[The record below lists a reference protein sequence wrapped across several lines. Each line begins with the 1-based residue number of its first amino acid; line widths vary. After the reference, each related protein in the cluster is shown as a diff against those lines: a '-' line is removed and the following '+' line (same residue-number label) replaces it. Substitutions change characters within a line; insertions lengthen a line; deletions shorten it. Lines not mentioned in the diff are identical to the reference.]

1 MERKSAWS
9 LPMSEQEIVNEYK
22 AAKKPQN
29 QIAIL
34 ADQNGCEK
42 KTIVNILEA
51 AGCELPGN
59 YKKRPKKEQ
68 PLEETE
74 AADEPPFPIPPA
86 PKEVNIEK
94 KTLLEDLDFAKVQP
108 DPVKED
114 PEEGPMLAAAYIKAA
129 AYDVIVEHPALWD
142 DGEEMEFIATVSGIR
157 ALVKKLIKEA

>member
-22 AAKKPQN
+22 NAKTPQK

-34 ADQNGCEK
+34 ADQNACDK

-59 YKKRPKKEQ
+59 FKKKKKAL
-68 PLEETE
+68 LEEDPE
-74 AADEPPFPIPPA
+74 DPYKPPFVIKEA
-86 PKEVNIEK
+86 PEEAP
-94 KTLLEDLDFAKVQP
+94 DFSKVQP
-108 DPVKED
+108 LNEEHGDNYKENRS
-114 PEEGPMLAAAYIKAA
+114 PLSHEMLQAAAIIKAM
-129 AYDVIVEHPALWD
+129 AYDAIVDQLPAPWED
-142 DGEEMEFIATVSGIR
+142 SKAGEFIATVSGIR